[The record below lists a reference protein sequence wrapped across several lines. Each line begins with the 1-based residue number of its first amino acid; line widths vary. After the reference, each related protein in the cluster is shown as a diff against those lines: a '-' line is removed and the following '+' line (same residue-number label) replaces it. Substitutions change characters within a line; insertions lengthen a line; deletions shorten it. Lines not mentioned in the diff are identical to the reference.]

1 MQRAVYLVLLLL
13 WLYVNKSNGNFNR
26 LYASHT
32 LGIPYAIIVFLPAL
46 LLGVQ
51 VYWNKQWLWRV
62 LCGLLICF
70 TLWLATLSLP
80 SIISAAGTGANT
92 IVWGFG
98 VIGFTILLVLL
109 LAFLNWMLLHMK
121 PKR

>member
-1 MQRAVYLVLLLL
+1 MQRAVYLLLLLL
-13 WLYVNKSNGNFNR
+13 WLYINKSNGNFNR
-26 LYASHT
+26 FYASNT
-32 LGIPYAIIVFLPAL
+32 LGIPYAVIVFLPAL
-46 LLGVQ
+46 LLGLQ

-62 LCGLLICF
+62 LCGFLICF
-70 TLWLATLSLP
+70 TLWLATLSMP
-80 SIISAAGTGANT
+80 SIISAAGAGAKT

-98 VIGFTILLVLL
+98 VIGFTVLLVLL